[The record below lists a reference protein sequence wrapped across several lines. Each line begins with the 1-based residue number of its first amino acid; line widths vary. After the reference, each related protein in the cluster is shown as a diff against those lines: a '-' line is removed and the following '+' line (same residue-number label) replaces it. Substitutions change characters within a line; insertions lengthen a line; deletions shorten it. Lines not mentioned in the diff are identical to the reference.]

1 MRNTSP
7 NIPLPILRA
16 NFSEGLD
23 QFDSN
28 RTTGSPLT
36 CSRPINTF
44 THVDTLSKTRHKQT
58 LQMKTNLH
66 RAQSKHWSC
75 ATSWWE
81 VHMCLGEAKFSMMSL
96 PPLFLHLNK
105 GPSLWG
111 CLTRQPPT
119 PDCCCTSQSPHVLLV
134 ERCQSRPSSTELG
147 AHLPAW
153 RGNCGRGGG
162 RGVENAFDWLY
173 R

>member
-1 MRNTSP
+1 
-7 NIPLPILRA
+7 
-16 NFSEGLD
+16 
-23 QFDSN
+23 
-28 RTTGSPLT
+28 
-36 CSRPINTF
+36 
-44 THVDTLSKTRHKQT
+44 
-58 LQMKTNLH
+58 
-66 RAQSKHWSC
+66 
-75 ATSWWE
+75 
-81 VHMCLGEAKFSMMSL
+81 MCLGEAKFSMMSL

-162 RGVENAFDWLY
+162 RGGGKCVRLIVSLNWTDDCWTGLNPRFACRKSIPVRQCLEQSMKQTVLFYTSFLTLIHLHLTADCLQLTITELQISMLCSQVDAHLFHHGKS
-173 R
+173 